1 MKKGGRVP
9 STPIHSNDKTRLDDA
24 IESLVMYMALSG
36 GAASILRQERRMN
49 EKLAF
54 RMQVEMAFARNVLSN
69 LLKVPIAEYQRMLDE
84 VMASPK
90 YEEEVKKY
98 ADSLVPPRPLIITPD
113 EFARE
118 LSAAA
123 RDGRLVPDTRKLRG

>member
-1 MKKGGRVP
+1 MKGNRVP
-9 STPIHSNDKTRLDDA
+9 STPIHNDKTRLDDA

-54 RMQVEMAFARNVLSN
+54 KMQVEMAFARNVLSN
-69 LLKVPIAEYQRMLDE
+69 LLKVPIAEYQRKLDE
-84 VMASPK
+84 VLASPK

-98 ADSLVPPRPLIITPD
+98 ADSLAPPRPLIITPD